1 MQDVGWDS
9 CLWWWYRTIP
19 VYPRIF
25 PARHAGGYGR
35 SAGGSL
41 SARRSGE
48 SGTQVKSIMNFKV
61 TNKNFGKWVFH
72 VFLNPDLENKCL
84 ICSCWFLPVGFSCVP
99 QWHCSWAR
107 LSEERGGLQLRR
119 TSPASDAS
127 AAAPGLQYD
136 EKNLSFTIEF
146 IGNMYEY
153 LRCSLLDIIG
163 SSCCGYSFHSTGD
176 VFS

>member
-1 MQDVGWDS
+1 MVIPYYPSVSQD
-9 CLWWWYRTIP
+9 
-19 VYPRIF
+19 F
-25 PARHAGGYGR
+25 P
-35 SAGGSL
+35 SQ
-41 SARRSGE
+41 ARRRLWQISWRQPISEAFGG
-48 SGTQVKSIMNFKV
+48 SGTQVKSIMNFEV
-61 TNKNFGKWVFH
+61 TNKNFRKMSFH